1 MESWNLNIGYPSR
14 ARILEY
20 PRVNSRAL
28 NRLILPMHLW
38 MSRNQC
44 TLYIYTHTHTTVS
57 TSKTN
62 RFFLPDSRLPSTAV
76 RFDGRASRRM
86 IVDYA
91 PTTRIPKNF
100 SAISQRAF
108 LDNSTSLVAVF
119 SPLRPFHFSSFFD
132 TLPFSSFFSE
142 IKNSSQDD

>member
-38 MSRNQC
+38 MSRNHV
-44 TLYIYTHTHTTVS
+44 LYTYTHTHDCFHFKNES
-57 TSKTN
+57 IFPS
-62 RFFLPDSRLPSTAV
+62 RFTPS

-142 IKNSSQDD
+142 IKNSTRLKTIEI

>member
-38 MSRNQC
+38 MSRNHV
-44 TLYIYTHTHTTVS
+44 LYTYTHTHTTVS

-86 IVDYA
+86 IVDYQ
-91 PTTRIPKNF
+91 PHEFQRTSPRFPKGP
-100 SAISQRAF
+100 SSIIQRPSSPSSLHCGRSISPPSSIRF
-108 LDNSTSLVAVF
+108 LSL
-119 SPLRPFHFSSFFD
+119 LFFQ
-132 TLPFSSFFSE
+132 
-142 IKNSSQDD
+142 K